1 MENNLIL
8 EQPEIQP
15 KTGDVNEQI
24 TQEESPLHLDDS
36 GSNFGKFKDAT
47 SLLNAYN
54 SLQKEF
60 TRKSQKL
67 AEVLKQNEQENKHNL
82 TEEIISN
89 AESNNIENTTDTSTP
104 IYKSKDWKEQVK
116 KFFSENTNA
125 KKFSK
130 EIAQLIVSDPEL
142 SSNKNCLKYAY
153 ALVEQNNHIDIATLL
168 KDPEFLNANIFNN
181 QEIKNQIIKDYLLG
195 VKNSNK
201 HLQLISGE
209 PQKVSPTPTL
219 NKPKNLQE
227 ASNILKQLLG

>member
-89 AESNNIENTTDTSTP
+89 AEGNNIENTTDNSTP

-153 ALVEQNNHIDIATLL
+153 ALVEQNNHIDTATLL